1 MFSVTNL
8 FSPNQDQVLFCL
20 CSLKLF
26 KEFAE
31 GTIILAGDL
40 NLILDN
46 SMDTTGRPSLS
57 GRNLHKLRNEMHMAR
72 LFDWWRVLHLVDK
85 EFSYFS
91 VLHNTY
97 SQINHI
103 CVLNSLMDMSP
114 TTQIDNI
121 L

>member
-1 MFSVTNL
+1 MRLSLRSLQNVDAGRHVFIKFKVFDRMFSVTNL
-8 FSPNQDQVLFCL
+8 FSPNQGQVLFCL

-57 GRNLHKLRNEMHMAR
+57 LGVICISSEMK
-72 LFDWWRVLHLVDK
+72 W
-85 EFSYFS
+85 
-91 VLHNTY
+91 T
-97 SQINHI
+97 
-103 CVLNSLMDMSP
+103 
-114 TTQIDNI
+114 
-121 L
+121 